1 MKSLD
6 PIRFIG
12 ALKGLLDGKVEIPES
27 LVDNPLLKV
36 LLNRRSVRSFQK
48 KDIPDD
54 VFRVILEAGRLAP
67 STVNLQSWSF
77 GVFDQE
83 SWLRS
88 FEKPMP
94 FKGNKALMITGDLHR
109 LRLALDEFPFKPL
122 VEYTLGVIN
131 ASIAAYAMNVAAEAC
146 GVGSVMLSE
155 TGESGF
161 YDAQYLKERLGLP
174 DGVFPI
180 MTIVFGYPA
189 ARPKGMPPKLA
200 LSEIT
205 FAGRYKEPDAKATK
219 RWLDQ
224 MMAGYRALYVT
235 KSFQGQLKHYLSKSD
250 RAEAGLHKLIFYKKE
265 ESLASSPHR
274 KRGAARVPRE
284 PSRHGGV
291 SK

>member
-1 MKSLD
+1 MKSLN
-6 PIRFIG
+6 PIQFIG
-12 ALKGLLDGKVEIPES
+12 ALKGLLDGKVEIPEA
-27 LVDNPLLKV
+27 LADNPLLKV

-48 KDIPDD
+48 RDIPDD

-67 STVNLQSWSF
+67 SAVNLQSWSF

-83 SWLRS
+83 SWRRT

-94 FKGNKALMITGDLHR
+94 FKGNKALIITGDLHR
-109 LRLALDEFPFKPL
+109 VRLALDEFPFMPL
-122 VEYTLGVIN
+122 VEYTLGVMN

-146 GVGSVMLSE
+146 GVASVMLSE

-161 YDAQYLKERLGLP
+161 YDAQYLKEKLCLP

-189 ARPKGMPPKLA
+189 ARPKGMPPKLP
-200 LSEIT
+200 LSEII

-235 KSFQGQLKHYLSKSD
+235 KSFRGQLKHYLSKTD
-250 RAEAGLHKLIFYKKE
+250 QAEAGLRTLIFYKKE
-265 ESLASSPHR
+265 ESLASAPPPKR
-274 KRGAARVPRE
+274 KAARAPRA
-284 PSRHGGV
+284 
-291 SK
+291 